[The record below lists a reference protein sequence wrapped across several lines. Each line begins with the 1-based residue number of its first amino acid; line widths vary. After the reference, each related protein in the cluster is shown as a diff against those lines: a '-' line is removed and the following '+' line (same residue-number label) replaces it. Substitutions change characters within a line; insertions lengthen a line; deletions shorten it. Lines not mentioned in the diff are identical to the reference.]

1 MCREALFWPSSTVF
15 DGSEASFW
23 LPTRG
28 ACTLLIDLQVG
39 VELTES
45 IALTPMHAACTHTH
59 LCTHAPR
66 THTMHAESTPR
77 HCEDSAG
84 QVPAELSE
92 IALQVS
98 AECENLLHSPNT
110 QSAALLQRTLN
121 AAEPQLFS
129 YRSII
134 ILLALTH
141 CQTSPMLSTVLST
154 VLCPPPTAHWLIA
167 AHELPGTCWEL
178 SCSDRMPTP
187 DGSCSK
193 KSLWAP
199 VVVRV
204 SLSCVTL

>member
-59 LCTHAPR
+59 LCMHA
-66 THTMHAESTPR
+66 HILMHAESTPR

-110 QSAALLQRTLN
+110 QSAGCCIATHTTDCCRTLTTLLLIDHHPSSLDSLPNLSN
-121 AAEPQLFS
+121 ALHSALHSALPTTYCSLVDRSTRAARDLLGAQLLRPNA
-129 YRSII
+129 YARR
-134 ILLALTH
+134 LL
-141 CQTSPMLSTVLST
+141 
-154 VLCPPPTAHWLIA
+154 
-167 AHELPGTCWEL
+167 
-178 SCSDRMPTP
+178 
-187 DGSCSK
+187 
-193 KSLWAP
+193 
-199 VVVRV
+199 
-204 SLSCVTL
+204 